1 MNSSNRNHSG
11 DVKELRE
18 LRDREWLRLGLG
30 CAAFKGCAGEVGMW
44 WNEEKIKEVVAMKV
58 CHGCS
63 QCGTEWSKRFCWRNV
78 CNELKIC
85 KVGARNE

>member
-30 CAAFKGCAGEVGMW
+30 CAAFKGCAGEVG
-44 WNEEKIKEVVAMKV
+44 
-58 CHGCS
+58 
-63 QCGTEWSKRFCWRNV
+63 T
-78 CNELKIC
+78 
-85 KVGARNE
+85 